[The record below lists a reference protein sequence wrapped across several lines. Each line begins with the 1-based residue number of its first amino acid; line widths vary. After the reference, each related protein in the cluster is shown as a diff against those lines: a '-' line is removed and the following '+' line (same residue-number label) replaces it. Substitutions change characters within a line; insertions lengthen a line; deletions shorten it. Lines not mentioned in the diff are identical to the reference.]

1 MIRRERRKM
10 ISLLPVALA
19 LLVSGCGGHEET
31 PIIRV
36 SPSVP
41 VAVESIVPVRTN
53 GEPGT
58 RELLLVPATSVFRN
72 GELAGVLVVGADHQI
87 SQRWIRTG
95 VVLQGDIVVLGGLDK
110 GELVVGKYNPSLGEG
125 LTVIKSPNVTE
136 EVQNQ

>member
-72 GELAGVLVVGADHQI
+72 GELAGVLVVGADHRSLSDGSGRAWFYRGI
-87 SQRWIRTG
+87 LWCLEGWTRESLWWESITLR
-95 VVLQGDIVVLGGLDK
+95 
-110 GELVVGKYNPSLGEG
+110 LVKD
-125 LTVIKSPNVTE
+125 
-136 EVQNQ
+136 